1 MINEGMS
8 FHKEH
13 RTRQKRRDDEITRVE
28 SARYRLQGRLSG
40 KPGMDQVGATEGI
53 ERLSELI
60 ETKWEM
66 LQEIYLIKVA
76 GYHHK

>member
-1 MINEGMS
+1 MKGC
-8 FHKEH
+8 FF
-13 RTRQKRRDDEITRVE
+13 TRNTGHDKKRRDDEITRVE

-60 ETKWEM
+60 ETRWEM